1 MSQPKLIGEILK
13 EMQAEG
19 KLPPGT
25 ISVNKKGTAG
35 VITQIL
41 EDKDMPTCPTNHKIE
56 IVSERKRHV

>member
-1 MSQPKLIGEILK
+1 MAKPKLIGEILK

-25 ISVNKKGTAG
+25 ISVNNRGAG
-35 VITQIL
+35 CITQIL
-41 EDKDMPTCPTNHKIE
+41 NDKDLQTDSSDTKLE